1 MAEGRG
7 SILQNEKMRKILKT
21 LIIICCCFA
30 STAQTNYTFITH
42 HNVVKDG
49 YNFWVSV
56 PDTYEEQKGEIPV
69 VLFLHGASL
78 CGNDLNRVRKYG
90 CLDAISMGRD
100 INAITIAPQNP
111 GGAWN
116 SVKVLNILNW
126 VCKQYA
132 VDTNRIYLIGMSL
145 GGFGTIEFLANHGE
159 KIAASMELCGGTI
172 RKDLCKLN
180 QVPLWII
187 HGTADKAVPVSRA
200 TDIYN
205 SMKQCGSTDL
215 LRLDKW
221 AGVNHG
227 DLARLFYLK
236 ETYDWLFAH
245 SKADNPRK
253 VNKEVKLTKEDMSRA
268 YKDITRG
275 SNVITVKSYSR
286 KQQDT
291 NDMRRTDDDDDDE
304 VTTNSGVTKT
314 DAKPAHPS
322 KNESA
327 TKPVQQQQTANK
339 PSSTAKYHTVK
350 QGDTLY
356 AIAKKYHTT
365 VDKLCKLNK
374 IKETTILQI
383 GRKLRVK

>member
-1 MAEGRG
+1 MAAVAMTG
-7 SILQNEKMRKILKT
+7 
-21 LIIICCCFA
+21 A
-30 STAQTNYTFITH
+30 AQTNYTFITH
-42 HNVVKDG
+42 HNVVKNS

-56 PDTYEEQKGEIPV
+56 PDTYEEQKGVIPV

-78 CGNDLNRVRKYG
+78 RGTDLNRVRRYG
-90 CLDAISMGRD
+90 PLDAISMGRD
-100 INAITIAPQNP
+100 INAIIIAPQNP

-116 SVKVLNILNW
+116 SYKVLDILNW
-126 VCKQYA
+126 VCKQYD

-145 GGFGTIEFLANHGE
+145 GGFGTIEFLANHAE

-180 QVPLWII
+180 TVPLWII
-187 HGTADKAVPVSRA
+187 HGTADRAVPVSRA
-200 TDIYN
+200 TEIYE
-205 SMKQCGSTDL
+205 SMKKCGPTDL

-221 AGVNHG
+221 PGVNHG

-245 SKADNPRK
+245 SKADNPRQ
-253 VNKEVKLTKEDMSRA
+253 VNKEIKLAKEDMARA

-275 SNVITVKSYSR
+275 SNVITVQKYTR

-291 NDMRRTDDDDDDE
+291 NDMRRADDDEDE
-304 VTTNSGVTKT
+304 VTTTTDAPKT
-314 DAKPAHPS
+314 DAKPASPS
-322 KNESA
+322 NNEA
-327 TKPVQQQQTANK
+327 VTKPAQQQQNANK
-339 PSSTAKYHTVK
+339 PSTTAKYHTVK

>member
-1 MAEGRG
+1 MKKLLTI
-7 SILQNEKMRKILKT
+7 ILFVAANLC
-21 LIIICCCFA
+21 LF
-30 STAQTNYTFITH
+30 AQTNYTFISH
-42 HNVVKDG
+42 HNVVKDA

-56 PDTYEEQKGEIPV
+56 PDTYEGQKGEIPV

-100 INAITIAPQNP
+100 INAIIIAPQNP

-116 SVKVLNILNW
+116 SFKVLNILNW
-126 VCKQYA
+126 VTKQYS

-200 TDIYN
+200 QEIQDA
-205 SMKQCGSTDL
+205 MRKCGSTDL

-227 DLARLFYLK
+227 ALARLFYLK
-236 ETYDWLFAH
+236 ATYDWLFSH
-245 SKADNPRK
+245 SKADNPRQ
-253 VNKEVKLTKEDMSRA
+253 VNKDIKLKSSDMAEA
-268 YKDITRG
+268 YKDINRG
-275 SNVITVKSYSR
+275 SNVITIKSYSR

-291 NDMRRTDDDDDDE
+291 NDMRRTDDGDDE
-304 VTTNSGVTKT
+304 EVNPGK
-314 DAKPAHPS
+314 DAGQSDVKPAAPS
-322 KNESA
+322 NNQSVEKPARQSQPA
-327 TKPVQQQQTANK
+327 TKPA
-339 PSSTAKYHTVK
+339 SSAKYHTVK

-365 VDKLCKLNK
+365 VDKICKLNK

>member
-1 MAEGRG
+1 M
-7 SILQNEKMRKILKT
+7 KKILT
-21 LIIICCCFA
+21 IFLFVAANLCLF
-30 STAQTNYTFITH
+30 AQTNYTFISH
-42 HNVVKDG
+42 HNVVKDA

-56 PDTYEEQKGEIPV
+56 PDTYEGQKGEIPV

-100 INAITIAPQNP
+100 INAIIIAPQNP

-116 SVKVLNILNW
+116 SMKVLNILNW
-126 VCKQYA
+126 VTKQYA

-200 TDIYN
+200 TEIQEA
-205 SMKQCGSTDL
+205 MRKCGSTDL

-227 DLARLFYLK
+227 ALARLFYLK
-236 ETYDWLFAH
+236 ETYDWLFSH
-245 SKADNPRK
+245 SKADNPRQ
-253 VNKEVKLTKEDMSRA
+253 VNKDIKLKSSDMADA
-268 YKDITRG
+268 YKDINRG
-275 SNVITVKSYSR
+275 SNVITVQKYSR

-291 NDMRRTDDDDDDE
+291 NDMRRTDDGDDDE
-304 VTTNSGVTKT
+304 VVANKAAEQSDV
-314 DAKPAHPS
+314 KPAAPANDQAIEKPARQS
-322 KNESA
+322 QPA
-327 TKPVQQQQTANK
+327 TKPQ
-339 PSSTAKYHTVK
+339 STAKYHTVK

-365 VDKLCKLNK
+365 VDKICKLNK

>member
-1 MAEGRG
+1 MKKLLTI
-7 SILQNEKMRKILKT
+7 ILFVAANLC
-21 LIIICCCFA
+21 L
-30 STAQTNYTFITH
+30 SAQTNYTFISH
-42 HNVVKDG
+42 HNVVKDA

-100 INAITIAPQNP
+100 INAIIIAPQNP

-116 SVKVLNILNW
+116 SMKVLNILNW
-126 VCKQYA
+126 VTNQYA

-200 TDIYN
+200 TEIQEA
-205 SMKQCGSTDL
+205 MRKCGSTDL

-227 DLARLFYLK
+227 ALARLFYLK
-236 ETYDWLFAH
+236 ATYDWLFSH
-245 SKADNPRK
+245 SKTDNPRQ
-253 VNKEVKLTKEDMSRA
+253 VNKDIKLKSSDMADA
-268 YKDITRG
+268 YKDINRG
-275 SNVITVKSYSR
+275 SNVITVKAYSR

-291 NDMRRTDDDDDDE
+291 NDMRRTDDGDDDE
-304 VTTNSGVTKT
+304 VVSNKDTGQSDVKSEAPANNKAVE
-314 DAKPAHPS
+314 KPAHQPHP
-322 KNESA
+322 A
-327 TKPVQQQQTANK
+327 TKPQSA
-339 PSSTAKYHTVK
+339 AKYHTVK

-365 VDKLCKLNK
+365 VDKICKLNK